1 MNPGKRFENKF
12 RESLG
17 GITIR
22 INDKVSVRNGF
33 VVSKESEADFVCF
46 QESGN
51 VYLVEC
57 KATSLKSFPFSKIE
71 EHQENSLVDFE
82 NLHPYFHGLIALEFY
97 DKRGYRYPKRMFLVG
112 IKDFLSY
119 KLSCGRKSLPI
130 NDAEK
135 IGTECFYCGSKYQV
149 EGIR

>member
-46 QESGN
+46 QKSGN

-57 KATSLKSFPFSKIE
+57 KSVSRKSFPFDQIKD
-71 EHQENSLVDFE
+71 HQERSLIDFE
-82 NLHPYFHGLIALEFY
+82 LLHPSFHGLIALEFY
-97 DKRGYRYPKRMFLVG
+97 NKESYRLPKRMFLIG
-112 IKDFLSY
+112 IKDFLFY
-119 KLSCGRKSLPI
+119 KTSCGRKSIPI
-130 NDAEK
+130 KDAEA
-135 IGTECFYCGSKYQV
+135 IGTECPYIGSRYDIK
-149 EGIR
+149 GIK

>member
-97 DKRGYRYPKRMFLVG
+97 NKESYRLPKRMFLIG
-112 IKDFLSY
+112 IKDFLFY
-119 KLSCGRKSLPI
+119 KTSCGRKSIPI
-130 NDAEK
+130 KDAEA
-135 IGTECFYCGSKYQV
+135 IGTECPYIGSRYDIK
-149 EGIR
+149 GIK